1 MLDSRLGVGGNL
13 GEIVSEGKYHERGRA
28 AAGVIGLPLLG
39 DPRKLLDMSI
49 YTKLHA
55 WVVWGEIAI
64 DHPGFHFREI

>member
-1 MLDSRLGVGGNL
+1 MLDAASAL
-13 GEIVSEGKYHERGRA
+13 GEIWGKSFPRGSIMNEDEPQPEI
-28 AAGVIGLPLLG
+28 IGLPLLG